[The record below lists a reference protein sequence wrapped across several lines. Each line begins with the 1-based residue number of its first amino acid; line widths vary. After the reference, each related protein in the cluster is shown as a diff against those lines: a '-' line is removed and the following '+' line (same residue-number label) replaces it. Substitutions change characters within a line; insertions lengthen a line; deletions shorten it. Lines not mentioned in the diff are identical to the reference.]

1 MNNIKLRVLCPP
13 QRRVM
18 TAPDPIVLTLID
30 VHCTCPFIARDATAC
45 EVIEPEVASLQMR
58 HF

>member
-1 MNNIKLRVLCPP
+1 MHNVKFWVLGPP

-30 VHCTCPFIARDATAC
+30 VHCTRPIVARDAIAG
-45 EVIEPEVASLQMR
+45 EVIKPEVASLQVR